1 MSIPMVALG
10 SGAAV
15 IACGDVPTGGVAALT
30 AEGWFRVLA
39 ISAANRPLLSKY
51 GTGHE
56 WALYITRD
64 GRVYF
69 VVWSASGTNAA
80 YSAVGALRYNR
91 LTHLAGCYD
100 GSHCKV
106 FVNGEDV
113 TATSRLVGGAV
124 ADTAEVV
131 RIGGYIGDVGYGFI
145 GRVGWQ
151 RISDVC
157 RYPAAPAGPELPP
170 AVDGNTLALW
180 QVDEGA
186 GSTLDNAEGT
196 AAYDGTITAGTWV
209 VSQTNEKS
217 RAQPVLAAGFGRR
230 LALGARWGT

>member
-1 MSIPMVALG
+1 MTVPMVALG

-15 IACGDVPTGGVAALT
+15 VACGDVPTGGVAALT
-30 AEGWFRVLA
+30 VEGWFRVLA
-39 ISAANRPLLSKY
+39 ISTANRPLLSKY
-51 GTGHE
+51 AAGHE

-69 VVWSASGTNAA
+69 VVWSASGTNTA

-100 GSHCKV
+100 GSYCKV
-106 FVNGEDV
+106 FVNGVDV
-113 TATSRLVGGAV
+113 TATSRLAGGVV

-131 RIGGYIGDVGYGFI
+131 RIGGYIGEVGYGFI

-157 RYPAAPAGPELPP
+157 RYPGSPPGPELPP
-170 AVDGNTLALW
+170 TVDGNTLAQW
-180 QVDEGA
+180 NVSEGS

-196 AAYDGTITAGTWV
+196 ADYDGVITAGAWV
-209 VSQTNEKS
+209 TSQTSEKRRS
-217 RAQPVLAAGFGRR
+217 QPVLAAGFGRR
-230 LALGARWGT
+230 LALGARVGT